1 VDVAQNANLPL
12 GGQAWGLGDLKMRHK
27 AIIITDDQADWIKT
41 NKFNL
46 SEFVINKLQKHIDNP
61 VKR

>member
-1 VDVAQNANLPL
+1 
-12 GGQAWGLGDLKMRHK
+12 MRHK
-27 AIIITDDQADWIKT
+27 AIMITDDQADWIKT